1 MRKHKSK
8 VSFIPVIGLVIFGG
22 ILFVIFYSAGWF
34 AKKSDF
40 FKIREIIINGNEG
53 GNIALDYLKGRN
65 IFTIDLKKEECLA
78 LRMYPVCKTIK
89 LIKILPSRI
98 FADSVIRKPI
108 AYVKLYKY
116 FYVDEDCMLFDSPVG
131 LEQFDG
137 STEFTLSKVE
147 GLTINPQRGR
157 RIDLPVILG
166 LDAKIFGPKK
176 ERKYDVKELT
186 AALKIIKRIKN
197 NVMLKD
203 LVIKK
208 IDAADLVN
216 MSVFLFLSLPSANE
230 AIDKTVLPLDL
241 LEVKIGQEYID
252 EKVDIF
258 GNLFAQSRNDFGNI
272 KYIDLRFKDPVIKFK
287 EQ

>member
-8 VSFIPVIGLVIFGG
+8 VSFIPVIGLVIFGS
-22 ILFVIFYSAGWF
+22 ILFVTFYSAEWV

-40 FKIREIIINGNEG
+40 FKIKEIVINGNDG
-53 GNIALDYLKGRN
+53 GKIAFDYLKGRN
-65 IFTIDLKKEECLA
+65 IFTIDLNEEECFA

-89 LIKILPSRI
+89 LIKILPHRI
-98 FADSVIRKPI
+98 FVDSVIREPI
-108 AYVKLYKY
+108 AYVKLYRY
-116 FYVDEDCMLFDSPVG
+116 FYVDEDGILFDSSVG
-131 LEQFDG
+131 LEQYD
-137 STEFTLSKVE
+137 SLAS
-147 GLTINPQRGR
+147 LPINPERGR

-166 LDAKIFGPKK
+166 LEAKIFGPKK
-176 ERKYDVKELT
+176 GQKYAVKELT

-197 NVMLKD
+197 NAMLKD
-203 LVIKK
+203 LVITK
-208 IDAADLVN
+208 IDAVDLMN
-216 MSVFLFLSLPSANE
+216 MSVFLFLPLSSAIE
-230 AIDKTVLPLDL
+230 AMEKAALPLNL